1 MTATSSASTCPASTR
16 GQRGPGLGLDG
27 RGRRLAWPGHSGC
40 GTSEPTAPAPRGG
53 EKGPQDKAPCTPTP
67 TPTVGPGGNTRRA
80 PSPAACSSDLLESVQ
95 DMLFVEKTQRADPR
109 GVWWAAVCGDPRG
122 SPTCLCSSPAPPP
135 PRGPST
141 SKDLVSHSLGTA
153 GPFDGPGRLPD
164 GENISCHVT
173 ARGRQR
179 EERSHFLQS
188 PSGAP
193 EARGPAP
200 AAPTASPLPASPRP
214 CTAPGGVAGR
224 RQEGGQRGAFPQRPC
239 SPAGAGLIRA
249 HMASRTSAF
258 CPRPR
263 SAFPA
268 GAGGPGPGGGPP
280 PPPPPPL
287 PPPPPPLCPC
297 AQRPGGV
304 WGPGWQGLL
313 AQPGPSWPRPP
324 RLPSCPAPPWGQ
336 CSLSRSGER
345 VPTPPS
351 ASVHSASVVQ
361 AYPGGPQ
368 EQRLPVSPLEVP
380 GKLGP
385 VSAFVL
391 TPGTQLPSHS
401 TSHLT

>member
-1 MTATSSASTCPASTR
+1 MAPQSPQRPPPGVVRRVRRTR
-16 GQRGPGLGLDG
+16 P
-27 RGRRLAWPGHSGC
+27 P
-40 GTSEPTAPAPRGG
+40 
-53 EKGPQDKAPCTPTP
+53 
-67 TPTVGPGGNTRRA
+67 V
-80 PSPAACSSDLLESVQ
+80 
-95 DMLFVEKTQRADPR
+95 
-109 GVWWAAVCGDPRG
+109 
-122 SPTCLCSSPAPPP
+122 PPP
-135 PRGPST
+135 PRRPWVLVGTPAEPCPPLPAAGTSSNLFIKTRFLSRKHSVQVPGECGGLQCVVTPGEAPPAYAHPLPPPPWAAQSQRGPST
-141 SKDLVSHSLGTA
+141 SKDLVGHSLGTA

-239 SPAGAGLIRA
+239 GPAGAGLIRA

-280 PPPPPPL
+280 PPPPL
-287 PPPPPPLCPC
+287 Y
-297 AQRPGGV
+297 
-304 WGPGWQGLL
+304 
-313 AQPGPSWPRPP
+313 PSKCNAIFKGR
-324 RLPSCPAPPWGQ
+324 
-336 CSLSRSGER
+336 
-345 VPTPPS
+345 
-351 ASVHSASVVQ
+351 
-361 AYPGGPQ
+361 
-368 EQRLPVSPLEVP
+368 
-380 GKLGP
+380 KL
-385 VSAFVL
+385 
-391 TPGTQLPSHS
+391 
-401 TSHLT
+401 